1 MTYENDKLIIPDKYR
16 KMSVYELRSEKEKIS
31 ADYKKSPSYGVK
43 KLVVIGVSHCLSFD
57 FK

>member
-16 KMSVYELRSEKEKIS
+16 KMSVYELRSEKEKIL

-43 KLVVIGVSHCLSFD
+43 KAGGNREASL
-57 FK
+57 FKF